1 MKVMNLIRRNRRSP
15 EYSESGVGNN
25 CLLPLACR
33 LVLARH
39 VAVVCRR
46 RSPSEAVALV
56 IRAHSVKTTAASEL
70 SLRVINT
77 REFYIGC
84 SGLVMIAILVEPRN
98 RVRARTAVRWCV
110 VMWVWR
116 RTACWCRLPTQNA
129 SPKRRPYRRNR
140 AQFQPVPAVHFERQV
155 WARDI
160 SCLLLDRGFPRP
172 SSLMLCVN
180 RKNELHCSRDEIPRD
195 SRVIFRSSRFTFQL
209 QCCAAAS

>member
-15 EYSESGVGNN
+15 EYSESGVGKN

-33 LVLARH
+33 PVLARH

-70 SLRVINT
+70 SLKVINT

-129 SPKRRPYRRNR
+129 SPKRCSYRRNR
-140 AQFQPVPAVHFERQV
+140 AQFQPVPAVHFEKQSLGTGHKLSF
-155 WARDI
+155 ARLRI
-160 SCLLLDRGFPRP
+160 PASQFTHALHESQERAPLFTRRN
-172 SSLMLCVN
+172 SS
-180 RKNELHCSRDEIPRD
+180 
-195 SRVIFRSSRFTFQL
+195 
-209 QCCAAAS
+209 